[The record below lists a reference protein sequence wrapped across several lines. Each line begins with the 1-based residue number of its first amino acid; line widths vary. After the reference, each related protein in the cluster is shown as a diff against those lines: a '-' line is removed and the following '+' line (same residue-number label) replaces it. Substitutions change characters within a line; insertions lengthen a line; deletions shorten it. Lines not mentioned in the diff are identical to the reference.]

1 MEEVCGIDTLWRYDE
16 NENEKSEEAPLGSL
30 LITTAACISRD
41 VRLYMLL
48 QGL

>member
-16 NENEKSEEAPLGSL
+16 NEISEEAPLGSL
-30 LITTAACISRD
+30 LTTTAACISRD
-41 VRLYMLL
+41 VQLYMLL